1 MLFAYSNPGALT
13 VHAPAKLNLFLSID
27 DKRTDGF
34 HEITS
39 LMLSV
44 GLYDT
49 LVFTEEPSTEV
60 ELRVAEA
67 NSLQTPRNKRQ
78 RIPGGEEN
86 LVVRA
91 IRLIQEQ
98 TGHRQGIR
106 IELIKRIPAEAGLGG
121 GSSDAAA
128 ALFAAN
134 KLWRLGLSISELC
147 EIAAKLGSDIPFFL
161 TASHS
166 AICRGRGEIIEPVS
180 VPQCLHFVVVRPQS
194 GLSTAEV
201 YRHCRVGSHSK
212 NQAEQLVSKLASGQF
227 HALSSLMLNDL
238 QAPAEKLNSDILIL
252 KDYFS
257 KQSVLGH
264 MMSGSGTAYFGV
276 CQNRAQAS
284 QIAARLRSTVKG
296 HVFVVQNR
304 L

>member
-1 MLFAYSNPGALT
+1 MHFSYSHSRSLT
-13 VHAPAKLNLFLSID
+13 VHTPAKLNLFLSID
-27 DKRTDGF
+27 DKRPDGF
-34 HEITS
+34 HDITS

-44 GLYDT
+44 GIYDT

-60 ELRVAEA
+60 ALSVAEA
-67 NSLQTPRNKRQ
+67 NSLQPGTPQ
-78 RIPGGEEN
+78 DQQIPCGEDN

-91 IRLIQEQ
+91 IRLLQAK
-98 TGHRQGIR
+98 TGTEQGIR
-106 IELIKRIPAEAGLGG
+106 IQLIKRIPAEAGLGG

-134 KLWRLGLSISELC
+134 QLWRLGLSPEELRC
-147 EIAAKLGSDIPFFL
+147 LAAELGSDISFFL
-161 TASHS
+161 SESNGAV
-166 AICRGRGEIIEPVS
+166 CRGRGELIEPVF
-180 VPQCLHFVVVRPQS
+180 VPQCLHFVVVRPS
-194 GLSTAEV
+194 TGLSTADV
-201 YRHCRVGSHSK
+201 YRQCRVGTHS
-212 NQAEQLVSKLASGQF
+212 NHQIDRLVHNLASG
-227 HALSSLMLNDL
+227 HLHSLSTLMLNDL
-238 QAPAEKLNSDILIL
+238 QAPAEKLNSEILIL

-276 CQNRAQAS
+276 CQNRAHAS

>member
-44 GLYDT
+44 GIYDT

-67 NSLQTPRNKRQ
+67 NSLLTPRNKRQ

>member
-1 MLFAYSNPGALT
+1 MHFSYSHSRSLT
-13 VHAPAKLNLFLSID
+13 VHTPAKLNLFLSID
-27 DKRTDGF
+27 DKRPDGF
-34 HEITS
+34 HDITS

-44 GLYDT
+44 GIYDT

-60 ELRVAEA
+60 ALSVAEA
-67 NSLQTPRNKRQ
+67 NSLQPGTPQ
-78 RIPGGEEN
+78 DQQIPCGEDN

-91 IRLIQEQ
+91 IRLLQAK
-98 TGHRQGIR
+98 TGTEQGIR
-106 IELIKRIPAEAGLGG
+106 IQLIKRIPAEAGLGG

-134 KLWRLGLSISELC
+134 QLWRLGLSPEELRC
-147 EIAAKLGSDIPFFL
+147 LAAELGSDISFFL
-161 TASHS
+161 SESNGAV
-166 AICRGRGEIIEPVS
+166 CRGRGEIIEPVF
-180 VPQCLHFVVVRPQS
+180 VPQCLHFVIVRPS
-194 GLSTAEV
+194 TGLSTADV
-201 YRHCRVGSHSK
+201 YRQCRVGTHSN
-212 NQAEQLVSKLASGQF
+212 NQIDRLVHNLASGHF
-227 HALSSLMLNDL
+227 HSLSTLMLNDL
-238 QAPAEKLNSDILIL
+238 QAPAEKLNSEILIL

-276 CQNRAQAS
+276 CQNRAHAS

>member
-67 NSLQTPRNKRQ
+67 NSLLTPRNKRQ

-238 QAPAEKLNSDILIL
+238 QVPAEKLNSDILIL